1 MIFGNSFWELCIE
14 HLVYEDRWDTLVEN
28 KVSLFFASIEECMA
42 YISTSELN
50 ILKVEIIKRGLSI
63 CKTKVILNDEEDK

>member
-1 MIFGNSFWELCIE
+1 MDIVDGFWELRIE
-14 HLVYEDRWDTLVEN
+14 HLVYKGRWDTSIEN
-28 KVSLFFASIEECMA
+28 KDSLFFASMEECMA

-63 CKTKVILNDEEDK
+63 CKSKVILNDEEDK

>member
-1 MIFGNSFWELCIE
+1 MIFGDSFWELRIE
-14 HLVYEDRWDTLVEN
+14 HLVYEGRWDTSVEN
-28 KVSLFFASIEECMA
+28 KDSLFFASIEECMA

-63 CKTKVILNDEEDK
+63 CKSKVILNDEEDK